1 MTNDI
6 YKSFR
11 EDIKNPHFDNWE
23 GLIIN
28 LYKEYNKHEN
38 KKWIQDIVLRLL
50 EVKEK
55 FPEKIKLLEHLVGE
69 LGLFP
74 YLDTNY
80 LGYKDKIRN
89 SFFSAPIK
97 GNFTFHIKQAE
108 VFNRILKGENIVLS
122 APTSFGKSL
131 IIESILGSGVFKNI
145 VIVVPTIALI
155 DELKNKFFEYKND
168 YKIITQSHQ
177 SIEEKN
183 IFIFTQERV
192 LECENLDNIDFFII
206 DEFYKLMPI
215 RTEDLRC
222 DRLNLAFEKL
232 YKKVQRFYMLGPNIQ
247 GLVDG
252 LEMDL
257 NCTFLKFD
265 EFKTVSSNEEYFRV
279 RENGNDIDKDIDRD
293 RNLFEILPQI
303 IERREQTVI
312 FCKSPQRVAIVM
324 AKILE
329 SGLLDLMNVNSELS
343 LWLKN
348 TYHDDW
354 TLASAIEHG
363 LAYHHG
369 KLPRALS
376 SLIVELFNKEELKI
390 LVCTSTLIEGVN
402 TSAKNMIIYDDCI
415 TGREKLDAFTFNNIS
430 GRSGRMFKYFVG
442 NVFIFGQR
450 PEPQLPFIDIPIM
463 TQSEYISNSML
474 LQISDELTDENKTKI
489 SHLLEQSILPIY
501 ILKKHQGI
509 PPERLLEFANALIQ
523 HHTAWYRNMRWE
535 GIYPTSFQLQHLSM
549 IMFNYFGV
557 NRMSSS
563 VRSYKHLNNR
573 LRSIIQLE
581 SDKSLIEKEFN
592 YRFRNNSEYTVDEAV
607 QTIFDFKRN
616 LIGYNLPKII
626 LAINDIQEYIFRGK
640 GYFDYGNY
648 EAFAYSLE
656 SFYEIPAITTLE
668 EFGIPFEIS
677 KKISERINLTSDDDI
692 DSTIDKIKTAYT
704 NNYLLNGL
712 SSFEEMILLR
722 ALRYM

>member
-6 YKSFR
+6 YKSFK
-11 EDIKNPHFDNWE
+11 EDIKNPHFENWE
-23 GLIIN
+23 ELIIN

-50 EVKEK
+50 DVKEK

-97 GNFTFHIKQAE
+97 GDFTFHIKQAE

-155 DELKNKFFEYKND
+155 DELKNKFFEYKD
-168 YKIITQSHQ
+168 TYKIITQSHQ
-177 SIEEKN
+177 STTEKN

-222 DRLNLAFEKL
+222 DSLNLAFQKL
-232 YKKVQRFYMLGPNIQ
+232 YNKVQRFYMLGPNIQ

-252 LEMDL
+252 LEIDL

-265 EFKTVSSNEEYFRV
+265 EFKTVSSNEEYFFV
-279 RENGNDIDKDIDRD
+279 RENGTDPDKDVDRD
-293 RNLFEILPQI
+293 RHLFEVLPRI
-303 IERREQTVI
+303 IERAEQTVI
-312 FCKSPQRVAIVM
+312 FCKSPQRVANVM

-329 SGLLDLMNVNSELS
+329 SGLLELINVNSELAT
-343 LWLKN
+343 WLRD
-348 TYHDDW
+348 TYHPDW
-354 TLASAIEHG
+354 SLSFAIEHG

-376 SLIVELFNKEELKI
+376 SLMVELFNKEKIKI

-442 NVFIFGQR
+442 NVYIFGER
-450 PEPQLPFIDIPIM
+450 PQPQLPFIDIPII
-463 TQSEYISNSML
+463 THSENASESML
-474 LQISDELTDENKTKI
+474 LHVSDELSEENEERI
-489 SHLLEQSILPIY
+489 SYLKNQYVLPIY
-501 ILKKHQGI
+501 LIKKHQNI
-509 PPERLLEFANALIQ
+509 LPERLINFALDLTSNADSYHNRMIWNTPYPNYNELQLLSEIIHQYFLSTHMKNSVKTASQLNRKIRNIINHTSDRDLIQ
-523 HHTAWYRNMRWE
+523 EDY
-535 GIYPTSFQLQHLSM
+535 
-549 IMFNYFGV
+549 NYWSQ
-557 NRMSSS
+557 RDWS
-563 VRSYKHLNNR
+563 
-573 LRSIIQLE
+573 
-581 SDKSLIEKEFN
+581 
-592 YRFRNNSEYTVDEAV
+592 YTVDNAV
-607 QTIFDFKRN
+607 QVLFDFKRN
-616 LIGYNLPKII
+616 LVGYNLPKII
-626 LAINDIQEYIFRGK
+626 LAINDIQEYIFK
-640 GYFDYGNY
+640 GLNYSYGNFIP
-648 EAFAYSLE
+648 FAHSLE

-692 DSTIDKIKTAYT
+692 DSTIDKIKTAYA
-704 NNYLLNGL
+704 NNYLLAGL

-722 ALRYM
+722 ALKYM

>member
-97 GNFTFHIKQAE
+97 GEFTFHIKQAE
-108 VFNRILKGENIVLS
+108 VFNRIMKGENIVLS

-131 IIESILGSGVFKNI
+131 IIESILGSGVFNNI

-155 DELKNKFFEYKND
+155 DELKNKFFKYKD
-168 YKIITQSHQ
+168 TYKIITQSHQ
-177 SIEEKN
+177 SIDEKN

-192 LECENLDNIDFFII
+192 LECENLHNIDFFII

-215 RTEDLRC
+215 RSEDMRC
-222 DRLNLAFEKL
+222 DSLNLAFQKL
-232 YKKVQRFYMLGPNIQ
+232 YKNVQRFYMLGPNIQ

-252 LEMDL
+252 LEVDL

-265 EFKTVSSNEEYFRV
+265 EFKTVSSNEEYFFV
-279 RENGNDIDKDIDRD
+279 RGNTDPDKDRD
-293 RNLFEILPQI
+293 RDSHLFQILPRI
-303 IERREQTVI
+303 IEKGEQTVI
-312 FCKSPQRVAIVM
+312 FCKSPQRVAAVM
-324 AKILE
+324 SKILE
-329 SGLLDLMNVNSELS
+329 SRLLDLINVNSELS
-343 LWLKN
+343 SWLKN
-348 TYHDDW
+348 TYHPDW
-354 TLASAIEHG
+354 SLTFAIEHG

-376 SLIVELFNKEELKI
+376 SLIVELFNKEKIKI

-442 NVFIFGQR
+442 NVYVFGER
-450 PEPQLPFIDIPIM
+450 PQSQLPFIDIPII
-463 TQSEYISNSML
+463 THSENASESML
-474 LQISDELTDENKTKI
+474 LHAIDELSEENEERI
-489 SHLLEQSILPIY
+489 SYLKNEYVLPVYLI
-501 ILKKHQGI
+501 KKHQNI
-509 PPERLLEFANALIQ
+509 SPERLINFASDLMNNIDIYHDKMIWNTPYPNYDELQLLSEIIHQYFLSPHMRSSVKTASQLNKKIRNIINHASDKDLIQ
-523 HHTAWYRNMRWE
+523 DDYDYWIQRD
-535 GIYPTSFQLQHLSM
+535 SF
-549 IMFNYFGV
+549 
-557 NRMSSS
+557 
-563 VRSYKHLNNR
+563 
-573 LRSIIQLE
+573 
-581 SDKSLIEKEFN
+581 
-592 YRFRNNSEYTVDEAV
+592 YTVDNAV
-607 QTIFDFKRN
+607 QVLFDFKRN
-616 LIGYNLPKII
+616 LVGYNLPKII
-626 LAINDIQEYIFRGK
+626 LAINDIQEYIFERLN
-640 GYFDYGNY
+640 YNYGNY
-648 EAFAYSLE
+648 IPFAHNLE

-677 KKISERINLTSDDDI
+677 KKISERIGLTFDDDI
-692 DSTIDKIKTAYT
+692 DSTIIKIKSAHD
-704 NNYLLNGL
+704 NNFLLNGL
-712 SSFEEMILLR
+712 SKFEKMVLLR
-722 ALRYM
+722 AIKYM

>member
-6 YKSFR
+6 YNSFK
-11 EDIKNPHFDNWE
+11 ENIKNPHFDNWE

-131 IIESILGSGVFKNI
+131 IIESILGSGVFNNI

-155 DELKNKFFEYKND
+155 DELKNKFFEYKD
-168 YKIITQSHQ
+168 TYKIITQSHQ
-177 SIEEKN
+177 STKEKN

-222 DRLNLAFEKL
+222 DSLNLAFQKL

-247 GLVDG
+247 GLVNG
-252 LEMDL
+252 LEVDL

-265 EFKTVSSNEEYFRV
+265 EFKTVSSNEEYFFV
-279 RENGNDIDKDIDRD
+279 RENGTDPDKDVDRD
-293 RNLFEILPQI
+293 RHLFEILPRI
-303 IERREQTVI
+303 IERDEQTVI
-312 FCKSPQRVAIVM
+312 FCKSPQRVATVM

-329 SGLLDLMNVNSELS
+329 SGLLDLINVNSELS
-343 LWLKN
+343 TWLRN
-348 TYHDDW
+348 TYHPDW
-354 TLASAIEHG
+354 SLTFAIEHG

-376 SLIVELFNKEELKI
+376 SLIVELFNKEKIKI

-442 NVFIFGQR
+442 NVYVFGER
-450 PEPQLPFIDIPIM
+450 PQPQLPFIDIPII
-463 TQSEYISNSML
+463 THSENASESML
-474 LQISDELTDENKTKI
+474 LHVSDELSEENEERI
-489 SHLLEQSILPIY
+489 SYLKNQYVLPIY
-501 ILKKHQGI
+501 LIKKHQNI
-509 PPERLLEFANALIQ
+509 LPERLINFALDLTNNVDNYHNRMIWNTPYPNYDELQLLSEIIHQFFLSTHMKSSVKTASQLNRKIRNIINHTSDKDLIQ
-523 HHTAWYRNMRWE
+523 EDYSYWSQRD
-535 GIYPTSFQLQHLSM
+535 
-549 IMFNYFGV
+549 
-557 NRMSSS
+557 SS
-563 VRSYKHLNNR
+563 
-573 LRSIIQLE
+573 
-581 SDKSLIEKEFN
+581 
-592 YRFRNNSEYTVDEAV
+592 YTVDNAV
-607 QTIFDFKRN
+607 QVLFDFKRN
-616 LIGYNLPKII
+616 LVGYNLPKII
-626 LAINDIQEYIFRGK
+626 LAINDIQKYIFNDLT
-640 GYFDYGNY
+640 YSYGNY
-648 EAFAYSLE
+648 IPFAHSLE

-692 DSTIDKIKTAYT
+692 DGTIDKIKTAYA
-704 NNYLLNGL
+704 NNYLLTGL
-712 SSFEEMILLR
+712 SNFEEEILQR
-722 ALRYM
+722 AIKYM

>member
-6 YKSFR
+6 YKSFK
-11 EDIKNPHFDNWE
+11 EDIKNPNFDNWE
-23 GLIIN
+23 ELIIN

-55 FPEKIKLLEHLVGE
+55 FPSKVRLLEHLVGE

-74 YLDTNY
+74 YINLEN
-80 LGYKDKIRN
+80 LAYKDKIRN
-89 SFFSAPIK
+89 SIFSAPIK
-97 GNFTFHIKQAE
+97 GEYTFHIKQAE
-108 VFNRILKGENIVLS
+108 VFNRIIRGENIVLS

-131 IIESILGSGVFKNI
+131 IIESILGSGIFNNI

-155 DELKNKFFEYKND
+155 DELKNKFFEYKD
-168 YKIITQSHQ
+168 EYKIITQSHQ

-192 LECENLDNIDFFII
+192 LECESLDVIDFFII

-215 RTEDLRC
+215 RTGDLRC

-232 YKKVQRFYMLGPNIQ
+232 YNKVQRFYMLGPNIQ
-247 GLVDG
+247 GLVEG
-252 LEMDL
+252 LEIDL

-265 EFKTVSSNEEYFRV
+265 EFKTVSSNEEYFSV

-293 RNLFEILPQI
+293 RNLFEILPEI

-329 SGLLDLMNVNSELS
+329 SGLLGLINADNELS
-343 LWLKN
+343 EWLRN
-348 TYHDDW
+348 TYHNDW

-463 TQSEYISNSML
+463 TQSEYISDSML

-489 SHLLEQSILPIY
+489 SHLLEQKILPIY
-501 ILKKHQGI
+501 LLKKHQNI
-509 PPERLLEFANALIQ
+509 PPEKLLDFANALIQ
-523 HHTAWYRNMRWE
+523 YHNEWYRNMRWE
-535 GIYPTSFQLQHLSM
+535 GIYPTSFQLKHLSM
-549 IMFNYFGV
+549 LMFKYFGV

-563 VRSYKHLNNR
+563 VRSDKHLNNR
-573 LRSIIQLE
+573 LRSIIKLE
-581 SDKSLIEKEFN
+581 SDKSLIDKEFN
-592 YRFRNNSEYTVDEAV
+592 FRHGNDSEYTVDEAV

-648 EAFAYSLE
+648 EAFARSLE
-656 SFYEIPAITTLE
+656 SFYEIPAINTLE
-668 EFGIPFEIS
+668 EFGIPFEVS
-677 KKISERINLTSDDDI
+677 KKISARIDLTSDDDI
-692 DSTIDKIKTAYT
+692 DSTISKIKTANE
-704 NNYLLNGL
+704 NNYLLSGL
-712 SSFEEMILLR
+712 SNFEEMILLR